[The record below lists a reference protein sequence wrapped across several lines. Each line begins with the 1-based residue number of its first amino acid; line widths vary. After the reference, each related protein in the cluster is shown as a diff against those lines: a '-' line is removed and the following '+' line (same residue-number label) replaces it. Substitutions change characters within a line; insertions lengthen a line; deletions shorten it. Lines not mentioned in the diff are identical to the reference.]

1 MSVLIS
7 RYLFKEQS
15 IIVVILNLWT
25 ALDNENPLRHVHTSL
40 NVLSGL
46 STDLTG
52 WICSL
57 GLGLPKNKTH
67 FQHFLNIP
75 IIRSCKTLLHSWWR
89 QTASPSYHPDW
100 IPHFRSK
107 TRCFMCWGLRPVQ
120 PLVLGIRWYTGYTQF
135 VVQTNRSMNSQMT

>member
-7 RYLFKEQS
+7 RYFFVGTIDHCCDFKLVDGFGQWKS
-15 IIVVILNLWT
+15 SPSHPHIPQCPQVSAN
-25 ALDNENPLRHVHTSL
+25 
-40 NVLSGL
+40 
-46 STDLTG
+46 TDLTG
-52 WICSL
+52 WICSGW
-57 GLGLPKNKTH
+57 GLGLSKKRTH
-67 FQHFLNIP
+67 FQHFPNIP

-135 VVQTNRSMNSQMT
+135 VVQTNKMT